1 MSAMI
6 RTATAVMLLLATTT
20 IASAH
25 EYRGYG
31 MGDVDARQANQMR
44 RIEDGRRSGQLS
56 WGEDRIL
63 QREQRKLAHDERG
76 AKADGSLSSYERQR
90 LNQELNESS
99 RDIYRLKHNDQVAR
113 WRRWGRWW

>member
-1 MSAMI
+1 MI

-56 WGEDRIL
+56 WREYRFL
-63 QREQRKLAHDERG
+63 RREQRQIAYDELR
-76 AKADGSLSSYERQR
+76 AKTDGYISSFERLR
-90 LNQELNESS
+90 LNRELDESS
-99 RDIYRLKHNDQVAR
+99 HDIHGLKRNDQVAR
-113 WRRWGRWW
+113 WRRWNRW

>member
-1 MSAMI
+1 MKL
-6 RTATAVMLLLATTT
+6 TATAVMLLLTTT
-20 IASAH
+20 VAASAH

-31 MGDVDARQANQMR
+31 TSDVDSRRANQMR

-56 WGEDRIL
+56 WGEYRIL
-63 QREQRKLAHDERG
+63 QREQRQIAHDERR
-76 AKADGSLSSYERQR
+76 AKADGYLSSYERQR